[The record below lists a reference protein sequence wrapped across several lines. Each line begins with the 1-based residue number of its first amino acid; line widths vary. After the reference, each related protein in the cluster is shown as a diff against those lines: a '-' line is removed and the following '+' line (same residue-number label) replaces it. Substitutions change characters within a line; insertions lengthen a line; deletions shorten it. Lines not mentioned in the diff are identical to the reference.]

1 MKPGTIGVVSSWPAP
16 AMGNDGPMRTRAAIL
31 LAATAGAAALAG
43 VLAVRARRVDRS
55 LLAGLEAGDRLEVTA
70 SDGATLVVDI
80 LGPDDGPTVVLAHCW
95 GGHVD
100 NWSLVAGPLVER
112 GHRVVR
118 WHQRGHGP
126 STVGAAGFAIERFGA
141 DLAEVLHAVDAR
153 DAVVAGHSLG
163 GMTLQAFAIHHP
175 DVAAE
180 RTRGL
185 VLVATAAG
193 GLKAT
198 PVGRSADSL
207 ARIGPYLDRVL
218 ASRHGHHL
226 VRATLGKGASHA
238 AVRATR
244 DHFVGTP
251 LSTRH
256 GVLLEVKDMDLRQA
270 GGDISVPTT
279 VVVGSRDP
287 LTPPAMSRGMAATIP
302 DARLVELR
310 GRGHML
316 PLEAPDEIVEIIV
329 GHTGA

>member
-1 MKPGTIGVVSSWPAP
+1 
-16 AMGNDGPMRTRAAIL
+16 MRTRTAL
-31 LAATAGAAALAG
+31 LLGASAGAALAAAM
-43 VLAVRARRVDRS
+43 AVRARRADRS
-55 LLAGLEAGDRLEVTA
+55 LLQAIEYGEHPEVTT
-70 SDGATLVVDI
+70 SDGPTLVVDV

-100 NWSLVAGPLVER
+100 NWSLVAGPLLER

-126 STVGAAGFAIERFGA
+126 STVGDEGFAIERFGA

-163 GMTLQAFAIHHP
+163 GMTRQAFAIHHP
-175 DVAAE
+175 EVAAE

-193 GLKAT
+193 GLTAT
-198 PVGRSADSL
+198 PIGRTTDSL
-207 ARIGPYLDRVL
+207 ERIGPHLDRAL
-218 ASRHGHHL
+218 ASRFGHHL
-226 VRATLGKGASHA
+226 VRGTLGKGASHA

-251 LSTRH
+251 FPTRH
-256 GVLLEVKDMDLRQA
+256 GVLLGIKDMDLREA
-270 GGDISVPTT
+270 GADIDVPTT

-287 LTPPAMSRGMAATIP
+287 LTPPTFSRAMAATIP

-316 PLEAPDEIVEIIV
+316 PMEAPEEIVEIIV
-329 GHTGA
+329 GHHT

>member
-1 MKPGTIGVVSSWPAP
+1 
-16 AMGNDGPMRTRAAIL
+16 MRTRTTL
-31 LAATAGAAALAG
+31 LLGATAAGATLVGAL
-43 VLAVRARRVDRS
+43 VVRSRRLDRT
-55 LLAGLEAGDRLEVTA
+55 LLEAVDAGEHLEVTT
-70 SDGATLVVDI
+70 SDGATLVVDV
-80 LGPDDGPTVVLAHCW
+80 LGPADGPTVVLAHCW

-100 NWSLVAGPLVER
+100 NWSLVARPLLDQ

-126 STVGAAGFAIERFGA
+126 STVGDEGFGIERFGT
-141 DLAEVLHAVDAR
+141 DLAEVLEAVDAR

-163 GMTLQAFAIHHP
+163 GMTVQAFAIGHP
-175 DVAAE
+175 EVAAE

-193 GLKAT
+193 GLAST
-198 PVGRSADSL
+198 PIGRSTDSL
-207 ARIGPYLDRVL
+207 TQIGPLLDRAL
-218 ASRHGHHL
+218 ASRYGHVL
-226 VRATLGKGASHA
+226 VRGTLGKGASHA

-251 LSTRH
+251 FSTRH
-256 GVLLEVKDMDLRQA
+256 GILLGIKAMDLHEA
-270 GGDISVPTT
+270 GAGIDVSTT

-287 LTPPAMSRGMAATIP
+287 LTPPAFSRRMAAAIP
-302 DARLVELR
+302 EARLVELR

-329 GHTGA
+329 GHA

>member
-1 MKPGTIGVVSSWPAP
+1 
-16 AMGNDGPMRTRAAIL
+16 MRTRTAIL
-31 LAATAGAAALAG
+31 LGATTGAVAVAG
-43 VLAVRARRVDRS
+43 VLAARSRRVDRS
-55 LLAGLEAGDRLEVTA
+55 LLEALEHGEHLEVTT
-70 SDGATLVVDI
+70 SDGATLVIDV
-80 LGPDDGPTVVLAHCW
+80 LGPEGGPTVVLAHCW

-100 NWSLVAGPLVER
+100 NWSLVAGPLVDR

-126 STVGAAGFAIERFGA
+126 STVGHEGFAIERFGA

-175 DVAAE
+175 EVAAE

-185 VLVATAAG
+185 VLVATASG
-193 GLKAT
+193 GLATT
-198 PVGRSADSL
+198 PVGRATDSL
-207 ARIGPYLDRVL
+207 DRIGPYLDRAL
-218 ASRHGHHL
+218 ASRFGHHL
-226 VRATLGKGASHA
+226 VRGTLGRGASHA

-251 LSTRH
+251 FETRR
-256 GVLLEVKDMDLRQA
+256 GVLLGIKDMDLRGA
-270 GGDISVPTT
+270 GADIDLPTT

-287 LTPPAMSRGMAATIP
+287 LTPPAFSRHMADTIP

-329 GHTGA
+329 GHA

>member
-1 MKPGTIGVVSSWPAP
+1 
-16 AMGNDGPMRTRAAIL
+16 MRTS
-31 LAATAGAAALAG
+31 TALVLGASTGAAALAG
-43 VLAVRARRVDRS
+43 LLAVRSRRVDRS
-55 LLAGLEAGDRLEVTA
+55 LLEALEHGEHLEVTT
-70 SDGATLVVDI
+70 SDGATLVVDV
-80 LGPDDGPTVVLAHCW
+80 LGPEGGPTVVLAHCW

-100 NWSLVAGPLVER
+100 NWSLVAGPLVEQ

-126 STVGAAGFAIERFGA
+126 STVGHDGFAIERFGA

-175 DVAAE
+175 EVAAE

-193 GLKAT
+193 GLAT
-198 PVGRSADSL
+198 TPIGRSTDSL
-207 ARIGPYLDRVL
+207 DRIGPVVDRAL
-218 ASRHGHHL
+218 ASRFGHHL
-226 VRATLGKGASHA
+226 VRGTLGKGASHA

-251 LSTRH
+251 FETRR
-256 GVLLEVKDMDLRQA
+256 GVLLGIKDMDLRGA
-270 GGDISVPTT
+270 GADIGVPTT

-287 LTPPAMSRGMAATIP
+287 LTPPAFSRHMAATIP

-329 GHTGA
+329 GHT

>member
-1 MKPGTIGVVSSWPAP
+1 
-16 AMGNDGPMRTRAAIL
+16 MRTRTTL
-31 LAATAGAAALAG
+31 LLGATAAGATLVGAL
-43 VLAVRARRVDRS
+43 VVRSRRLDRT
-55 LLAGLEAGDRLEVTA
+55 LLEAVDAGEHLEVTT
-70 SDGATLVVDI
+70 SDGATLVVDV
-80 LGPDDGPTVVLAHCW
+80 LGPADGPTVVLAHCW

-100 NWSLVAGPLVER
+100 NWSLVARPLLDQ

-126 STVGAAGFAIERFGA
+126 STVGDEGFGIERFGT
-141 DLAEVLHAVDAR
+141 DLAEVLEAVDAR

-163 GMTLQAFAIHHP
+163 GMTVQAFAIGHP
-175 DVAAE
+175 EVAAE

-193 GLKAT
+193 GLAST
-198 PVGRSADSL
+198 PIGRSTDSL
-207 ARIGPYLDRVL
+207 TQIGPLLDRAL
-218 ASRHGHHL
+218 ASRYGHVL
-226 VRATLGKGASHA
+226 VRGTLGKGASHA

-251 LSTRH
+251 FWTRH
-256 GVLLEVKDMDLRQA
+256 GILLGIKAMDLHEA
-270 GGDISVPTT
+270 GAGIDVSTT

-287 LTPPAMSRGMAATIP
+287 LTPPAFSRRMAAAIP
-302 DARLVELR
+302 EARLVELR

-329 GHTGA
+329 GHA

>member
-1 MKPGTIGVVSSWPAP
+1 
-16 AMGNDGPMRTRAAIL
+16 MRTRTAL
-31 LAATAGAAALAG
+31 LLGASAGAALAAAM
-43 VLAVRARRVDRS
+43 AVRARRADRS
-55 LLAGLEAGDRLEVTA
+55 LLQAIEYGEHLEVTT
-70 SDGATLVVDI
+70 SDGATIVVDV

-100 NWSLVAGPLVER
+100 NWSLVAGPLLER

-126 STVGAAGFAIERFGA
+126 STVGDEGFAIERFGA

-175 DVAAE
+175 EVAAE

-193 GLKAT
+193 GLTAT
-198 PVGRSADSL
+198 PIGRTTDSL
-207 ARIGPYLDRVL
+207 ERIGPHLDRAL
-218 ASRHGHHL
+218 ASRFGHHL
-226 VRATLGKGASHA
+226 VRGTLGKGASHA

-251 LSTRH
+251 FPTRH
-256 GVLLEVKDMDLRQA
+256 GVLLGIKDMDLREA
-270 GGDISVPTT
+270 GADIDVPTT

-287 LTPPAMSRGMAATIP
+287 LTPPTFSRAMAATIP

-316 PLEAPDEIVEIIV
+316 PMEAPEEIVEIIV
-329 GHTGA
+329 GHHT

>member
-1 MKPGTIGVVSSWPAP
+1 
-16 AMGNDGPMRTRAAIL
+16 MRTRTAL
-31 LAATAGAAALAG
+31 LLGVSAGAAALAG
-43 VLAVRARRVDRS
+43 ALVVRARRADRS
-55 LLAGLEAGDRLEVTA
+55 LLEALEHGEHLEVTT
-70 SDGATLVVDI
+70 SDGATLVVDA
-80 LGPDDGPTVVLAHCW
+80 LGPSDGPMVVLAHCW

-100 NWSLVAGPLVER
+100 NWSLVAGPLIER

-126 STVGAAGFAIERFGA
+126 STVGDEGFAIERFGA
-141 DLAEVLHAVDAR
+141 DLAEVLEAVDAR

-163 GMTLQAFAIHHP
+163 GMTVQAFAIGHP
-175 DVAAE
+175 EVAAE

-193 GLKAT
+193 GLNARPIGRAT
-198 PVGRSADSL
+198 DSL
-207 ARIGPYLDRVL
+207 EQVGPLIDRAL
-218 ASRHGHHL
+218 AGRYGHML
-226 VRATLGKGASHA
+226 VRGTLGKGASHA

-251 LSTRH
+251 FATRH
-256 GVLLEVKDMDLRQA
+256 GVLQGLKAMDLREA
-270 GGDISVPTT
+270 GARIEVPTS

-287 LTPPAMSRGMAATIP
+287 LTPPAFSRGMAATIP

-310 GRGHML
+310 GLGHML

-329 GHTGA
+329 GHA

>member
-1 MKPGTIGVVSSWPAP
+1 
-16 AMGNDGPMRTRAAIL
+16 MRTRTAL
-31 LAATAGAAALAG
+31 LLGASAGAALAAAM
-43 VLAVRARRVDRS
+43 AVRARRADRS
-55 LLAGLEAGDRLEVTA
+55 LLQAIEYGEHLEVTT
-70 SDGATLVVDI
+70 SDGATLVVDV

-100 NWSLVAGPLVER
+100 NWSLVAGPLLER

-126 STVGAAGFAIERFGA
+126 STVGDEGFAIERFGA

-175 DVAAE
+175 EVAAE

-193 GLKAT
+193 GLTAT
-198 PVGRSADSL
+198 PIGRTTDSL
-207 ARIGPYLDRVL
+207 ERIGPHLDRAL
-218 ASRHGHHL
+218 ASRFGHHL
-226 VRATLGKGASHA
+226 VRGTLGKGASHA

-251 LSTRH
+251 FPTRH
-256 GVLLEVKDMDLRQA
+256 GVLLGIKDMDLREA
-270 GGDISVPTT
+270 GADIDVPTT

-287 LTPPAMSRGMAATIP
+287 LTPPTFSRAMAATIP

-316 PLEAPDEIVEIIV
+316 PMEAPEEIVEIIV
-329 GHTGA
+329 GHHT

>member
-1 MKPGTIGVVSSWPAP
+1 
-16 AMGNDGPMRTRAAIL
+16 MRTRTAIL
-31 LAATAGAAALAG
+31 LGASAGATALLAT
-43 VLAVRARRVDRS
+43 LAVRARRADRS
-55 LLAGLEAGDRLEVTA
+55 LLEAIEYGEHLEVTT
-70 SDGATLVVDI
+70 SDGATLVVDV
-80 LGPDDGPTVVLAHCW
+80 LGPEDGPTVVLAHCW

-100 NWSLVAGPLVER
+100 NWSLVAGPLLER

-126 STVGAAGFAIERFGA
+126 STVGEDGFAIERFGA
-141 DLAEVLHAVDAR
+141 DLAEVLEAVDAR

-163 GMTLQAFAIHHP
+163 GMTLQAFAIGHP
-175 DVAAE
+175 EVAAD

-193 GLKAT
+193 GLNAT
-198 PVGRSADSL
+198 PIGRATDSL
-207 ARIGPYLDRVL
+207 DQVGPLIDRAL
-218 ASRHGHHL
+218 ASRYGHVL
-226 VRATLGKGASHA
+226 VRGTLGKGASHA

-251 LSTRH
+251 FTTRH
-256 GVLLEVKDMDLRQA
+256 GILQGLKTMDLREA
-270 GGDISVPTT
+270 GAAIGVPTT

-287 LTPPAMSRGMAATIP
+287 LTPPAFSRGMAATIP

-316 PLEAPDEIVEIIV
+316 PLEVPDEIVEIIV
-329 GHTGA
+329 GHA